1 MNMTDS
7 NPKFTPGD
15 KFPLVKDADGDPCRE
30 DWEYRSVVG
39 MMLYLA
45 GSNRPAI
52 SYAVHQYVRFS
63 HNSKKCH
70 EVGLKSIAI
79 CLKGTRDEGMI
90 LTPDSKS

>member
-30 DWEYRSVVG
+30 DWEYKSVVG

-45 GSNRPAI
+45 WSI
-52 SYAVHQYVRFS
+52 SPDVLYAVHHCARFS
-63 HNSKKCH
+63 HNPKRCH
-70 EVGLKSIAI
+70 EVELKKSYKIFE
-79 CLKGTRDEGMI
+79 RDQ
-90 LTPDSKS
+90 S